1 MTEPAEKESR
11 ELEVSRPNRV
21 AELGRDQTRIGENA
35 RRLQQAIDDEDEEEI
50 ATDDHEHEEDEF
62 ADDEV
67 DEYIPPVDRRGSDER
82 RADLARR
89 SRAQTRDRFG
99 HFLPPGKR

>member
-11 ELEVSRPNRV
+11 ELLVSRPNRV

-35 RRLQQAIDDEDEEEI
+35 RRLQQAIDDEDEES
-50 ATDDHEHEEDEF
+50 EF